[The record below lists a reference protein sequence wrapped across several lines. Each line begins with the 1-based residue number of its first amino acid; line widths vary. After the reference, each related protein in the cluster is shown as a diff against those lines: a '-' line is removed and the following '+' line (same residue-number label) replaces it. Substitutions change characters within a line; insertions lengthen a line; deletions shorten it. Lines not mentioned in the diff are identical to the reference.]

1 MLQVNLGQHVVLS
14 VQQEQAF
21 WWPWTTVPHICSPS
35 PEKFREALK
44 SMDINSEFRKE
55 CSARFSNYVDVIKAA
70 IREGYKDFSG
80 WKGLEATQ
88 QKPGLVER
96 LAEGRL
102 ELCLALSLDS
112 FLLPLL
118 MAQGLSYNVVVVGK
132 GDNNKHMITVYAEKE
147 TCCTLQLIWAV
158 SFETK
163 VVELD
168 SLEQLAGLAVAKA
181 LEDRGEMGLEEL
193 DCAGK
198 QKEVVRLL
206 MDKQEIEVATRGGAE
221 GGLLE
226 GVNEASGEPEEPSEE
241 EEVVRLLMDL
251 LMDEVAAGGGDEVED
266 GKLAEGGLQESK
278 SEVVE
283 EFEKQLEG
291 LEEAEID

>member
-1 MLQVNLGQHVVLS
+1 M
-14 VQQEQAF
+14 
-21 WWPWTTVPHICSPS
+21 
-35 PEKFREALK
+35 
-44 SMDINSEFRKE
+44 
-55 CSARFSNYVDVIKAA
+55 
-70 IREGYKDFSG
+70 
-80 WKGLEATQ
+80 
-88 QKPGLVER
+88 
-96 LAEGRL
+96 
-102 ELCLALSLDS
+102 
-112 FLLPLL
+112 
-118 MAQGLSYNVVVVGK
+118 
-132 GDNNKHMITVYAEKE
+132 
-147 TCCTLQLIWAV
+147 
-158 SFETK
+158 
-163 VVELD
+163 
-168 SLEQLAGLAVAKA
+168 AKA
-181 LEDRGEMGLEEL
+181 LDDRGEMGLEEL

-226 GVNEASGEPEEPSEE
+226 GVNEASGEPEELSEE